1 MEGVGLQQYIV
12 ADGGGA
18 VSGQVDMG
26 SKDVFLKLLTAQMKY
41 QDPLKPQD
49 PTQMSSQLAQFNM
62 VEQQISTNDLL
73 ARLADSL
80 AGSSNMSGTD
90 ASIGTDASMY
100 LGHTVVAESSQ
111 LYFDAAAGSVT
122 AEIQTLSPA
131 SKAQVVIRDASG
143 AQVRVLDVGALNA
156 GSNEFTWDGT
166 SDSGASVPNGIYSLE
181 VVALDAQGNAMETTT
196 SVTGVITAVQM
207 DGVGNR
213 VLLMGSLPIA
223 YDAIREIR
231 I

>member
-1 MEGVGLQQYIV
+1 MQVTGLQQYL
-12 ADGGGA
+12 AGDNGSSTAGRA
-18 VSGQVDMG
+18 DMG
-26 SKDVFLKLLTAQMKY
+26 SKDVFLKLLTAQMQH

-80 AGSSNMSGTD
+80 SAGNKANGTD
-90 ASIGTDASMY
+90 AGMY

-122 AEIQTLSPA
+122 ANIQALSSAA
-131 SKAQVVIRDASG
+131 SAQVVIRDAAGSS
-143 AQVRVLDVGALNA
+143 VRVLDVGALKA
-156 GSNEFTWDGT
+156 GSNTFTWDGT
-166 SDSGASVPNGIYSLE
+166 NDGGAAVPSGRYSME
-181 VVALDAQGNAMETTT
+181 VVALDAQGNTVQTTT
-196 SVTGVITAVQM
+196 NVTGVITAMQM
-207 DGVGNR
+207 DGQGNNI
-213 VLLMGSLPIA
+213 LLMGSLPIP
-223 YDAIREIR
+223 YETIREIR